1 MIKKGLKFIFI
12 LILCIANLLGV
23 LYFLSDNKTQTLKLY
38 ETVQT
43 RELYRISN
51 SVKDIEDIETFV
63 EYVKTLKI
71 SSTQNWYIYKQDEDK
86 FFLYKDKV
94 NQYIDSSIKN
104 VFIKSSSDYLT
115 KNISDVDGNAL
126 LLTTKVISIND
137 EKYVIGVSENISA
150 LLNTV
155 NNLNFSIYILAES
168 ALLSLIILVLFLINI
183 NNKSDFEKEKKK
195 ILNEFEEYKT
205 RFAPEKKETKVI
217 KLEEKPLPVK
227 NEDGS
232 YTLHFLDLM
241 ISKLEENN
249 VKYETFEM
257 TDDKFWIIEDCI
269 AENMYK
275 IKKTEEDVIVLL
287 IDGTD
292 RQRKL
297 LKTFE

>member
-1 MIKKGLKFIFI
+1 MIKKSLKFIFI

-23 LYFLSDNKTQTLKLY
+23 LYFLNDNKEQTLKLY

-43 RELYRISN
+43 RELYRVNNNI
-51 SVKDIEDIETFV
+51 KDLENVEELV

-71 SSTQNWYIYKQDEDK
+71 SSSQNWYIYKQDEDK

-104 VFIKSSSDYLT
+104 IFIKSSSDYLT
-115 KNISDVDGNAL
+115 KQVSDVDSNSL
-126 LLTTKVISIND
+126 LLTTKQIIIND
-137 EKYVIGVSENISA
+137 EKYIIGVSENISA

-168 ALLSLIILVLFLINI
+168 TLLSLIILVLFLINI

-195 ILNEFEEYKT
+195 ILNEFEEYKV
-205 RFAPEKKETKVI
+205 RFSSETKETKVV
-217 KLEEKPLPVK
+217 KLEEKPLPIK

-241 ISKLEENN
+241 RSKLDENN
-249 VKYETFEM
+249 IKFETFEM
-257 TDDKFWIIEDCI
+257 TDDKFWIIEDCVSD
-269 AENMYK
+269 NMYK

-287 IDGTD
+287 VDGTD